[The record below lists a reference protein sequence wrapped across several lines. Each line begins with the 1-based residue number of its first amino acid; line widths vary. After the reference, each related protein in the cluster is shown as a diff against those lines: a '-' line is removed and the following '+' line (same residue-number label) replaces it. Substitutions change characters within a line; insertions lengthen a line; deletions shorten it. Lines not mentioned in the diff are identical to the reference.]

1 MATMTLPEVF
11 DLRLKLQQLER
22 KKDSPELSLFERCDL
37 EDEILGIKE
46 QLGQFDRQKFSQDE
60 ECINCSG

>member
-1 MATMTLPEVF
+1 MATLTLPEVF
-11 DLRLKLQQLER
+11 DLRLKLKALEG

-37 EDEILGIKE
+37 EDDILQIKE
-46 QLGQFDRQKFSQDE
+46 KLGQFDRQKFNEAE